1 MEVSGSFRG
10 RASAAASPS
19 KSPGGSPKPHSPGS
33 KSPTKSPSPAASP
46 IHGANARPRP
56 KFGEASAMPPAPVQQ
71 GLPKM
76 GASRRRER
84 HKDSSSLRVATNAM
98 HLG

>member
-1 MEVSGSFRG
+1 
-10 RASAAASPS
+10 
-19 KSPGGSPKPHSPGS
+19 
-33 KSPTKSPSPAASP
+33 
-46 IHGANARPRP
+46 
-56 KFGEASAMPPAPVQQ
+56 MPPAPVQQ